1 MPNHC
6 SNSLHL
12 DGDFKHR
19 QEFVDKNKGFDWG
32 DVDKEGT
39 YSDLSFHAQVP
50 VPKKHINA
58 HAKNSSDNGW
68 YGWCNK
74 HWGTKWSAYEEEVI
88 HDKAYTHYSFDTAW
102 GSPSAWIQKVSRKF
116 PHLKFNIT
124 WAEEGGCGGR
134 YMFYKGELC
143 YETSMSD
150 EEWRE
155 YNGYEEDDENW

>member
-19 QEFVDKNKGFDWG
+19 QEFVDKNKGFDWA
-32 DVDKEGT
+32 DAEQRGT

-50 VPKKHINA
+50 MPQKHIKS
-58 HAKNSSDNGW
+58 HAKDRTNSDWFSW
-68 YGWCNK
+68 ANK
-74 HWGTKWSAYEEEVI
+74 NWGTKWSPYDESVD
-88 HDKAYTHYSFDTAW
+88 HSNTYTHYSFDTAW
-102 GSPSAWIQKVSRKF
+102 SPPMEWFKKVSRKF
-116 PHLKFNIT
+116 PYLKFNVT

-134 YMFYKGELC
+134 FMFYQGELC
-143 YETSMSD
+143 FEVSMTD

-155 YNGYEEDDENW
+155 YNGYEEDEEF